1 MPLKTSV
8 LAPNM
13 RNKRQLSL
21 IDVSYRESFPSAL
34 GPQLPSPPL
43 SKLTTAKYS
52 TTSSL
57 SPGISPKEQGH
68 RSGMSQYV
76 PPQTGIIAFLPPS
89 WIPYAELVRLD
100 KPAGT
105 YYLFFPCV
113 FSTLLAAT
121 MDPSV
126 SPLHVLGT
134 TGLFMAG
141 ALIMRGAGCAINDL
155 WDRNLDPYV
164 QRTKFRPIA
173 RGAISPRKAVIF
185 TGTQLLAGLGILLQ
199 FPYQCLWYGI
209 PSLLLVATYPLA
221 KRVTYYPQAV
231 LGLTFSWGAI
241 MGFPALGI
249 DLVSDPNA
257 LKAAAALY
265 SSCVSWTVLYDMI
278 YAHMDIKDDVAAG
291 IKSIALRHEHNTK
304 AVLSGLAVAQVGLL
318 AAAGV
323 AAGAGPV
330 FFIGTCGSA
339 ALTLG
344 IMIRRVQL
352 KSTQSCWWWFK
363 NGCLLTGGGI
373 SLGMLLE
380 YLAQSF
386 GAFRRP
392 LARPQFATQLPSI
405 IIQARLLSS
414 ETKAAIDKA
423 VSSAPVVLFM
433 KGTPETPQCGF
444 SRASIQILGLQGV
457 DPKKFV
463 AFNVLEDPELRQGIK
478 EYSDWPTIPQLYLEK
493 EFVGGCDIL
502 MSMHQN
508 GELSKLLEE
517 KGVLVAE

>member
-1 MPLKTSV
+1 MRFANSSLQALCNLHSLRCYSRRTVSRNDYTSKPAVDSVRSLLRAHTPLHE
-8 LAPNM
+8 
-13 RNKRQLSL
+13 
-21 IDVSYRESFPSAL
+21 IPS
-34 GPQLPSPPL
+34 
-43 SKLTTAKYS
+43 AKYS
-52 TTSSL
+52 TTPTV
-57 SPGISPKEQGH
+57 SPPTSILPKERGQ
-68 RSGMSQYV
+68 SSVSQYV
-76 PPQTGIIAFLPPS
+76 PPQTGLIALLPRS

-105 YYLFFPCV
+105 YYLFFPCA
-113 FSTLLAAT
+113 FSSLLAAT
-121 MDPSV
+121 MEPSV
-126 SPLHVLGT
+126 SPIHVLGT
-134 TGLFMAG
+134 TGLFLAG

-155 WDRNLDPYV
+155 WDRNLDPHV

-173 RGAISPRKAVIF
+173 RGAISPGQAVIF
-185 TGTQLLAGLGILLQ
+185 TGTQLLAGLGILIQ

-249 DLVSDPNA
+249 DLLANADA

-265 SSCVSWTVLYDMI
+265 SSCVSWTILYDMI

-304 AVLSGLAVAQVGLL
+304 GVLSGLAVVQVGLL

-323 AAGAGPV
+323 AAGVGPLFFAGSC
-330 FFIGTCGSA
+330 GTA
-339 ALTLG
+339 ALTLAV
-344 IMIRRVQL
+344 MIWKVQL
-352 KSTQSCWWWFK
+352 KSTRNCWWWFK
-363 NGCLLTGGGI
+363 NGCLLTGG
-373 SLGMLLE
+373 
-380 YLAQSF
+380 A
-386 GAFRRP
+386 AFRRP
-392 LARPQFATQLPSI
+392 LARPQYATQLPLI

-517 KGVLVAE
+517 KGVIVTE